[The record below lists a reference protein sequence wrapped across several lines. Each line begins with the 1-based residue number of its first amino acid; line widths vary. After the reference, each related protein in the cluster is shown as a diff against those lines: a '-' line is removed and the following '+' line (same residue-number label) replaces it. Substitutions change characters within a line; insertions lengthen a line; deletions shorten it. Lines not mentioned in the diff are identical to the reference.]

1 MCRWPHFR
9 PSLEGGGEQA
19 VGAVEVEDARD
30 VATNRAADASAES
43 SEAGAVDMW
52 PQGPS
57 ADAAATDAP
66 AKDGAAD
73 GAVNAPGEE
82 PQHQAM
88 TPPTPTRRAFRRWSR
103 KTTARH

>member
-43 SEAGAVDMW
+43 GEAGAVNMW

-73 GAVNAPGEE
+73 GAVNAPG
-82 PQHQAM
+82 
-88 TPPTPTRRAFRRWSR
+88 
-103 KTTARH
+103 

>member
-1 MCRWPHFR
+1 MLRLHRYLPH
-9 PSLEGGGEQA
+9 EA
-19 VGAVEVEDARD
+19 C
-30 VATNRAADASAES
+30 AD
-43 SEAGAVDMW
+43 
-52 PQGPS
+52 
-57 ADAAATDAP
+57 

-103 KTTARH
+103 KTTARQPGAPAAGAAAATAAAATAAAATATAGAAAAPLLLQPYSNGRATEYLKVR